1 MIPGIP
7 SYLQQNTAAAP
18 QSYMAQLP
26 GLFNTS
32 GLTSSYNNQIST
44 NFDQGRALAAAAANQ
59 YTTRAQ
65 QEGGSTLGAGFAQA
79 GAMLPVY
86 AQNAALQSDLANKQ
100 LQYRGQQATIGAG
113 LAGDIGKLQSQQQST
128 YSDYLMNQQ
137 RLNQQQQ
144 QYLGQFSQNEQQ
156 FRQTAAEK
164 AREFNLQLSALRG
177 GGAGGT
183 GGASAQS
190 MYGFT
195 GALTRTPNNAG
206 TGGVQ
211 YTPQFAQYLNATGNQ
226 GLLAQGAPQY
236 PQQSGVGSGS
246 YLDAYQAQQRQ
257 LGNAASPW
265 IPAYNQQVLNGNPYA
280 GAYA

>member
-137 RLNQQQQ
+137 RLAQQQQ
-144 QYLGQFSQNEQQ
+144 QFNADLGFRNQQLAATQQQQAAQN
-156 FRQTAAEK
+156 R
-164 AREFNLQLSALRG
+164 LQGSALALQYAPRGAGSSYYTNNNGSGMSYADQQTINRINGQQGYVQGILGGLTRSNPNGFVG
-177 GGAGGT
+177 GGPTGAPSGMSVPRSSQATLPAGG
-183 GGASAQS
+183 
-190 MYGFT
+190 
-195 GALTRTPNNAG
+195 NWW
-206 TGGVQ
+206 
-211 YTPQFAQYLNATGNQ
+211 
-226 GLLAQGAPQY
+226 
-236 PQQSGVGSGS
+236 S
-246 YLDAYQAQQRQ
+246 Y
-257 LGNAASPW
+257 
-265 IPAYNQQVLNGNPYA
+265 
-280 GAYA
+280 